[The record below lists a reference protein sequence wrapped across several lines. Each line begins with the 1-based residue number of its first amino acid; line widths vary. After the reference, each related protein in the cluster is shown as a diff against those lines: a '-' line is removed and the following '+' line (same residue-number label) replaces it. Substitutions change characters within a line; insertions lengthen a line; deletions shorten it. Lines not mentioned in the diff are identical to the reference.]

1 MSKLRHN
8 VTIGSRGSAL
18 ARWQTSWVVSRLY
31 EAWADLDIH
40 VEYFTTSGDRITER
54 PLAQFGEPGVFTDDL
69 SRALLDK
76 KIDIAVHSLKDLPV
90 DETPGLAL
98 GAIGERA
105 DARDVLVAASPCTLQ
120 TLPEGARVGTSSLRR
135 SAQLLAARPD
145 LTLLPIRGNVDTRIR
160 KALNGD
166 YDAIVLAAAGL
177 SRLEMTAH
185 IVEYLP
191 FEVMLPAPGQ
201 AALAIQCRAE
211 QAFFLDTL
219 YPLDHF
225 PTHRAVTAERAF
237 LQALGGGCSAPIA
250 AYATANDA
258 GLQFTG
264 LVASLD
270 GSRIVRVTGEGP
282 DPQLLGAGLAQEALA
297 LGAGTLLP

>member
-8 VTIGSRGSAL
+8 VIIGSRGSAL

-31 EAWADLDIH
+31 EAWADLEIQ
-40 VEYFTTSGDRITER
+40 VEYFTTSGDRIDER
-54 PLAQFGEPGVFTDDL
+54 SLPEFGGKGVFTDDL
-69 SRALLDK
+69 AQALLDK
-76 KIDIAVHSLKDLPV
+76 KIDLAVHSLKDLPV
-90 DETPGLAL
+90 DDEPGLAIAAL
-98 GAIGERA
+98 GERA
-105 DARDVLVAASPCTLQ
+105 DARDALVSASPCTLQ
-120 TLPEGARVGTSSLRR
+120 TLPTGARVGTSSLRR

-145 LTLLPIRGNVDTRIR
+145 LTLLPIRGNIDTRIR
-160 KALNGD
+160 KTLNGE

-177 SRLEMTAH
+177 TRLELSAH
-185 IVEYLP
+185 IVEILP

-201 AALAIQCRAE
+201 GALAIQCRAE
-211 QAFFLDTL
+211 DAFFLDTL

-225 PTHRAVTAERAF
+225 PTRQAVTAERAF

-258 GLQFTG
+258 TLQFSG

-270 GSRIVRVTGEGP
+270 GSRIVRVTGEGS